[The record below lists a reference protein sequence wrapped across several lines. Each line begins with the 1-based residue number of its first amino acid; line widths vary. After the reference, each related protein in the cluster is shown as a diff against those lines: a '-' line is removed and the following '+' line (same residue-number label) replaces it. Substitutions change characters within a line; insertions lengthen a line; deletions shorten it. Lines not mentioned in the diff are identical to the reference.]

1 MSWIYARILTVVTI
15 VLVLI
20 LAALFA
26 APVAPWL

>member
-26 APVAPWL
+26 APALP